1 MDKASS
7 MAGAP
12 VLSLWAFQPDVTSDH
27 HQSSVHS
34 TLWEAKQSVLTVSGI
49 GDDFVA
55 LVFGQ
60 AVLVDE
66 ALGER
71 LKVRHLLWGRP
82 TRHSGGNTQ
91 VE

>member
-1 MDKASS
+1 MGSKAS
-7 MAGAP
+7 
-12 VLSLWAFQPDVTSDH
+12 L
-27 HQSSVHS
+27 
-34 TLWEAKQSVLTVSGI
+34 LTVSGV

-71 LKVRHLLWGRP
+71 LEVRHLLSGWP
-82 TRHSGGNTQ
+82 TRHSWESNTKI
-91 VE
+91 VERPSRVNESVGQS

>member
-1 MDKASS
+1 MLYGK
-7 MAGAP
+7 
-12 VLSLWAFQPDVTSDH
+12 Q
-27 HQSSVHS
+27 
-34 TLWEAKQSVLTVSGI
+34 KQSVLTVSGV

-71 LKVRHLLWGRP
+71 LEVRHLLSGWP
-82 TRHSGGNTQ
+82 TRYCWESHTKV
-91 VE
+91 VEQPSRVNECIS